1 MRQRRLV
8 NVCVIFYILQKYG
21 WKILFRGSWMLV
33 MRAIPINAAT
43 FVGYEYALD
52 RCHYLT
58 SPPKSTLAP
67 AAEMSDALELH

>member
-1 MRQRRLV
+1 
-8 NVCVIFYILQKYG
+8 
-21 WKILFRGSWMLV
+21 MLI

-58 SPPKSTLAP
+58 SPPAKATAKDLSKKI
-67 AAEMSDALELH
+67 SDAPDLH